1 MIDQF
6 LEHFIPAIDGLK
18 WGLPWEAGVAITP
31 LPEPK
36 KPQYLRDLIV
46 DAKAHGARVV
56 NEHLGG
62 GKMHGNYCSALSIV
76 GMLMCAFARIDCDDV
91 DCSFL
96 CLFSVIE

>member
-1 MIDQF
+1 MQVHESVIDQF
-6 LEHFIPAIDGLK
+6 LEQFIPAIDGLK

-46 DAKAHGARVV
+46 DAKAHGAKVV

-62 GKMHGNYCSALSIV
+62 SKMHGNYCCSAMLS
-76 GMLMCAFARIDCDDV
+76 L
-91 DCSFL
+91 L
-96 CLFSVIE
+96 

>member
-1 MIDQF
+1 MVDQF
-6 LEHFIPAIDGLK
+6 LEQFIPAIDGLK

-46 DAKAHGARVV
+46 DAKAHGAKVV

-62 GKMHGNYCSALSIV
+62 SKMHGNYCTVCLSVYLSV
-76 GMLMCAFARIDCDDV
+76 GMLISVHILIVMYTDCYAY
-91 DCSFL
+91 
-96 CLFSVIE
+96 